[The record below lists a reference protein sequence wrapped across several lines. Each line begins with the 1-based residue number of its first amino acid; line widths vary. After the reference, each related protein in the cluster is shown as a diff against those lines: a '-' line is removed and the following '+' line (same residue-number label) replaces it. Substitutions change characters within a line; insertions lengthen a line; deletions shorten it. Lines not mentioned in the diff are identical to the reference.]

1 MLQGPGGEVL
11 YPTPWANDAS
21 TSFLAT
27 PDEMRRLLEAAGL
40 RIESWRDTTAAGH
53 AFFEAGLA
61 KAAAEGPP
69 PLGIHLL
76 LSDFRTR
83 AAERRCAASPSSG
96 CWCSRSSAAR
106 PEGGDAMGPL
116 AGLKVID
123 LTHVMAGPT
132 CTLMLAD
139 MGASVIK
146 VEKIPNGDDTRRNLP
161 LLEGESAAFMMM
173 NRNKRGIALDL
184 KSAGGREVLARL
196 LADADVVVENYR
208 PGTMA
213 KLGFDY
219 DELRKT
225 NPGLIYCALSG
236 FGRTGPYGHRGG
248 FDLVAQAMS
257 GIMSITGEGPGRP
270 PVKCGAPL
278 TDITCGIL
286 AAMGILAA
294 YAHRLKTGR
303 GQMVETSLLE
313 AGIVQTYWQSA
324 IALATGEAPGP
335 MGSAH
340 PLNAPYQAFETAD
353 GWVVI
358 GANNDRLWRRTLAV
372 LGADRLADD
381 PRFRDNA
388 DRMAHLADLE
398 TALAPYFRTRTSD
411 DLLAAFDDA
420 GVPAGPVNDV
430 LQMHAD
436 PQVRARAMVV
446 EVDHA
451 TAGRVATLG
460 LPVKFAATPGGVRH
474 GAPLYGQHTRA
485 VLAEHGYGEAEIE
498 DLLGQGAVA
507 ATDPENP

>member
-1 MLQGPGGEVL
+1 
-11 YPTPWANDAS
+11 
-21 TSFLAT
+21 
-27 PDEMRRLLEAAGL
+27 
-40 RIESWRDTTAAGH
+40 
-53 AFFEAGLA
+53 
-61 KAAAEGPP
+61 
-69 PLGIHLL
+69 
-76 LSDFRTR
+76 
-83 AAERRCAASPSSG
+83 
-96 CWCSRSSAAR
+96 
-106 PEGGDAMGPL
+106 MGPL

-139 MGASVIK
+139 MDADVIK
-146 VEKIPNGDDTRRNLP
+146 VEKIPGGDDTRRSVP
-161 LLEGESAAFMMM
+161 PSIEGEAAAFMMM
-173 NRNKRGIALDL
+173 NRNKRGVALDL
-184 KSAGGREVLARL
+184 KTAGGRRVLARL
-196 LADADVVVENYR
+196 LEDADVIVENYR

-219 DELRKT
+219 ERLRRD

-324 IALATGEAPGP
+324 IALATDVAPGP

-353 GWVVI
+353 GWIVI
-358 GANNDRLWRRTLAV
+358 GGSNQKNWLNALKALNAEPLA
-372 LGADRLADD
+372 AD
-381 PRFRDNA
+381 PRFAENA
-388 DRMAHLADLE
+388 DRMAHLQELE
-398 TALAPYFRTRTSD
+398 TALAPYFKRHTSE
-411 DLLAAFDDA
+411 DLLARFEAA
-420 GVPAGPVNDV
+420 GVPAGPVYDV

-436 PQVRARAMVV
+436 PQVRARDMVV
-446 EVDHA
+446 EVEHA
-451 TAGRVATLG
+451 RLAPVQTLG
-460 LPVKFAATPGGVRH
+460 LPVKFSDTPGKVAT
-474 GAPLYGQHTRA
+474 GAPVYGQHTLE
-485 VLAEHGYGEAEIE
+485 VLRDHGCSDAEIE
-498 DLLGQGAVA
+498 ALLAEGAIAIAQV
-507 ATDPENP
+507 